1 MKIENKIDQLLSAK
15 MDGYRAEP
23 PANVWDSI
31 QADLQTTGFSNVA
44 EPASNTIISAA
55 KSIST
60 FTKVVMVA
68 GTLSVGSIAYYFLS
82 EETVVQ
88 PITEITKE
96 ATTASIGLNQKDEME
111 VQSLDKKKEV
121 AQNKSIALESSNKTT
136 QDLKPTSIESETQ
149 HAPVQTN
156 VGTIEDL
163 ISKLES
169 PKESNK
175 NEQLPGS
182 KENEALSR
190 PANETEESL
199 ELLNEVQNN
208 ADFTE
213 NRQPKFYNVISPN
226 GDGKND
232 SWFVEI
238 EEIAEYH
245 LSIYDFKGQLVFE
258 SDKVN
263 EHWNGE
269 NTRTGELCSTGKFAF
284 VLNYRYKNETKMNT
298 NQGLIMLFR

>member
-1 MKIENKIDQLLSAK
+1 

-31 QADLQTTGFSNVA
+31 QADLQSTGFSNVA
-44 EPASNTIISAA
+44 EPASNTIISVA

-60 FTKVVMVA
+60 FTKVVVVA
-68 GTLSVGSIAYYFLS
+68 GTISVGSIAYYFLS
-82 EETVVQ
+82 EEAIVQ
-88 PITEITKE
+88 PVTETAKE
-96 ATTASIGLNQKDEME
+96 ATAASIGLNQKEEME
-111 VQSLDKKKEV
+111 VQSFEKKKEV
-121 AQNKSIALESSNKTT
+121 VQNKSIAKTSSNQIT
-136 QDLKPTSIESETQ
+136 QHIEPSSVESETQ
-149 HAPVQTN
+149 HAPFQAN
-156 VGTIEDL
+156 VVTIEDL

-169 PKESNK
+169 PKESIK
-175 NEQLPGS
+175 NEQLASS
-182 KENEALSR
+182 KENGALSR
-190 PANETEESL
+190 STNETEEPS

-232 SWFVEI
+232 TWFVEI
-238 EEIAEYH
+238 EEITEYH

-269 NTRTGELCSTGKFAF
+269 NERTGELCSTGKFAF

>member
-68 GTLSVGSIAYYFLS
+68 GTISVGSIAYYFLS

-88 PITEITKE
+88 PITEITTE
-96 ATTASIGLNQKDEME
+96 ATTASIGLNQKVEME
-111 VQSLDKKKEV
+111 VQNLDKKKEV
-121 AQNKSIALESSNKTT
+121 AQNKSIAKAPSNQTT
-136 QDLKPTSIESETQ
+136 QLIEPSSVESETQ
-149 HAPVQTN
+149 HAPLQTN

-169 PKESNK
+169 PKELIK
-175 NEQLPGS
+175 KEQLASS
-182 KENEALSR
+182 KESAALSR
-190 PANETEESL
+190 PANETEVPS
-199 ELLNEVQNN
+199 ELLNEAQND

-213 NRQPKFYNVISPN
+213 KRQPKFYNVISPD

-232 SWFVEI
+232 TWFVEI

-258 SDKVN
+258 TDKIN
-263 EHWNGE
+263 EPWKGE
-269 NTRTGELCSTGKFAF
+269 NGRTGELCPIGKYAF

-298 NQGLIMLFR
+298 DQGLIKLFR